1 MILDKFFL
9 KYEGEVKL
17 TPPPPQKK
25 LPSKC
30 PALLEL
36 NVVKLQAL

>member
-17 TPPPPQKK
+17 TPPPQKK